1 MSVTSIGYIPVSPSM
16 PLPQDFHR
24 AVKRDDSASQ
34 SETKPKGKP
43 NAIFSTA
50 EDLQRVFNRKLQFV
64 VDYNS
69 KQVVVKVIDK
79 ETDKVIKEL
88 PPEELQRL
96 HKHIK
101 ETIGLMYDEMA

>member
-1 MSVTSIGYIPVSPSM
+1 MPVSPM

-24 AVKRDDSASQ
+24 AVKHDDSAS
-34 SETKPKGKP
+34 KPKTKEKP
-43 NAIFSTA
+43 NIIMSTA

-69 KQVVVKVIDK
+69 KQVIVKVIDK

-101 ETIGLMYDEMA
+101 ETIGLSYDEMV

>member
-1 MSVTSIGYIPVSPSM
+1 MSVTSIGYIPVSPSI
-16 PLPQDFHR
+16 PLPQDFHK

-34 SETKPKGKP
+34 ETKPKEKP
-43 NAIFSTA
+43 HVILSTVD
-50 EDLQRVFNRKLQFV
+50 DLQRVFNRKLQFV

-101 ETIGLMYDEMA
+101 ETIGILYDEMA

>member
-1 MSVTSIGYIPVSPSM
+1 MSVTSIGYMPVSPSV
-16 PLPQDFHR
+16 PLPQDFHK
-24 AVKRDDSASQ
+24 AVKRDDSVPQ

-43 NAIFSTA
+43 HVVFSTA

-69 KQVVVKVIDK
+69 KEVVVKVIDK

-96 HKHIK
+96 HRHIK
-101 ETIGLMYDEMA
+101 ETIGLLYDEMA